1 MSSGSQTRGGTS
13 ERDVTSAV
21 APYAA
26 AVAQA
31 TSLMRRTRVAR
42 ASLSFAR
49 MVPSRTAVSGMML
62 AAVPASN
69 LPTVMT
75 AAAVGSISRAM
86 MASSAR

>member
-1 MSSGSQTRGGTS
+1 M
-13 ERDVTSAV
+13 TSAV

-26 AVAQA
+26 AVASA
-31 TSLMRRTRVAR
+31 TSLMRRTMSSR

-49 MVPSRTAVSGMML
+49 MVPSSTAVSGMML

-69 LPTVMT
+69 LPTVIT
-75 AAAVGSISRAM
+75 VAAVGSTSRAM